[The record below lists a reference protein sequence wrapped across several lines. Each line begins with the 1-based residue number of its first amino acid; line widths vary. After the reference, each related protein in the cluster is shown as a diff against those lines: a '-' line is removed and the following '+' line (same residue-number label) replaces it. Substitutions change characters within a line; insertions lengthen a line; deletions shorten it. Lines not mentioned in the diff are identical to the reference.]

1 VEREIR
7 QKTQR
12 GELDAALQL
21 ADHFYRAYATKN
33 PELGWRFRV
42 LKAEILVMRGS
53 NKEALSLLDE
63 NLPPSLANTYIAIR
77 RKMAQGSAYEALRQF
92 PEAKQDLDEAGRL
105 ANVLHFGL
113 QGDVAIRQ
121 GTLEMDLGRYR
132 DAEAA
137 FHETLS
143 IARQHAWPSLE
154 ASALGDLGLVATKQ
168 ERYDESIDWNRQA
181 LRFAQSSGQG
191 VAVPNILGNMGWSYY
206 QLGDFDNALLYYN
219 QAEEAAAKAG
229 LVTNSV
235 DWLNNIG
242 TVYYEQRDYRS
253 SEATMQRALNLARAL
268 DDKRTTTECLVNLSD
283 IALETGRV
291 DLAERY
297 NKEATDLERAGFDQ
311 FSVLYSLEV
320 TGRIEAT
327 RHNFARA
334 KELFQEIIQ
343 DPDAETAL
351 RWQVET
357 RLAMVYADEGRPTVA
372 EREFRKSFRTIE
384 AVRSS
389 VRTEEL
395 RLSFLSG
402 AVSFYDDYIDFLIA
416 RGRTSEALEVA
427 EVSRA
432 RTLADGLGFSSREL
446 TLPLKGF
453 DPMQLAK
460 QLNTV
465 VLSYWLGPKHSYLW
479 AVTPDRISLFTLPAA
494 SEIDPLVRSYRATL
508 VTDPRDVLET
518 RNTDGQRL
526 YQLLV
531 APAKESIPRGS
542 SVTILPYG
550 SLYGL
555 NFETLLVPAPE
566 LHYWIED
573 VVVTNASSLVLL
585 AASAHERP
593 RRTRKLLL
601 VGDPVPPASE
611 YPDLPQAS
619 PEMTEIEKYFPSSGR
634 VVLSREKAT
643 AESYLASQPQQFT
656 FIHFVAHGTASST
669 SPLDSA
675 VILTKRGDSYKLYA
689 RDIIKQPLRA
699 DLVTIS
705 ACYGAGAR
713 AYSGE
718 GLVGLTWAFLRA
730 GARGVISA
738 LWEVNDNSTP
748 QIMDRLYAE
757 LTTGHTPSAA
767 LRHAKLALV
776 HSHSVYKKPFYWAP
790 FQIYR
795 GL

>member
-1 VEREIR
+1 V
-7 QKTQR
+7 
-12 GELDAALQL
+12 
-21 ADHFYRAYATKN
+21 H
-33 PELGWRFRV
+33 
-42 LKAEILVMRGS
+42 KAEILVMRGS

-63 NLPPSLANTYIAIR
+63 NLPPSLATTVVAVWK
-77 RKMAQGSAYEALRQF
+77 KMVQGSAHESLQQF
-92 PEAKQDLDEAGRL
+92 PEAEKDLDDARRL
-105 ANVLHFGL
+105 TNVLHLSL

-121 GTLEMDLGRYR
+121 GILEMDLGRYR
-132 DAEAA
+132 DAEVA

-143 IARQHAWPSLE
+143 IAREHVLPDLE

-168 ERYDESIDWNRQA
+168 EHYDESIDWNREA

-191 VAVPNILGNMGWSYY
+191 LAVPDILGNMGWSYF
-206 QLGDFDNALLYYN
+206 QLGDFENALSYYK
-219 QAEEAAAKAG
+219 QAEEAAGRAG
-229 LVTNSV
+229 LVTNRV
-235 DWLNNIG
+235 GWLNNIG
-242 TVYYEQRDYRS
+242 TVYYEQRDYKS
-253 SEATMQRALNLARAL
+253 SEATMHRAL
-268 DDKRTTTECLVNLSD
+268 DLARSLDDNRTVTECLVNLSD
-283 IALETGRV
+283 IALETGRI

-297 NKEATDLERAGFDQ
+297 NKEAADLERAGLDQ

-320 TGRIEAT
+320 MGRIEAK
-327 RHNFARA
+327 RHNFVRA
-334 KELFQEIIQ
+334 EQVFQKIIQ
-343 DPDAETAL
+343 DPGSEMAL

-357 RLAMVYADEGRPTVA
+357 RLAKVYADEGRPMMA

-402 AVSFYDDYIDFLIA
+402 AISFYDDYIDFLIA
-416 RGRTSEALEVA
+416 RGRTAEALEVA

-446 TLPLKGF
+446 TLPIKGF
-453 DPMQLAK
+453 DPMQVAK
-460 QLNTV
+460 RLNTV

-479 AVTPDRISLFTLPAA
+479 AVTPNRISLFTLPAA
-494 SEIDPLVRSYRATL
+494 SEIDSLVQSYRATL

-518 RNTDGQRL
+518 RNADGQRL
-526 YQLLV
+526 YELLV
-531 APAKESIPRGS
+531 APAQSSIPQGS

-555 NFETLLVPAPE
+555 NFETLLVPGPE

-573 VVVTNASSLVLL
+573 AVVTNASSLVLL
-585 AASAHERP
+585 AASAHERH
-593 RRTRKLLL
+593 RRTSKLLL
-601 VGDPVPPASE
+601 VGDPVPPSRD

-619 PEMTEIEKYFPSSGR
+619 SEIAEIEKYFPSSGR
-634 VVLSREKAT
+634 EVLSREKAT
-643 AESYLASQPQQFT
+643 AESYLASQPEQFT
-656 FIHFVAHGTASST
+656 FIHFVAHGTASSA

-675 VILTKRGDSYKLYA
+675 VILTRQGDSYKLYA
-689 RDIIKQPLRA
+689 RDIIKKPLRA

-730 GARGVISA
+730 GARDVIAA

-748 QIMDRLYAE
+748 RIMDRLYAE
-757 LTTGHTPSAA
+757 LTKGHAPSAA
-767 LRHAKLALV
+767 LRDAKLALV
-776 HSHSVYKKPFYWAP
+776 HSHSAYKKPFYWAP